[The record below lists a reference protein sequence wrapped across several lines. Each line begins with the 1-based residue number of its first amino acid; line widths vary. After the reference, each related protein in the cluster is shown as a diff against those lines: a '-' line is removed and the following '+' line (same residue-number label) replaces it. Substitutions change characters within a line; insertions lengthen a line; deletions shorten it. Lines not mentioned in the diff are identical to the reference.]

1 MLDTVVDA
9 TAVNEQ
15 PPVKCKENNNDD
27 NDHREDNITDNSK
40 TKQISIQEFQSLLE
54 KLDQIESKMSSF
66 SFSQNESNNNS
77 GSEAYFDAKDDLLQ
91 ERYKEIEQ
99 VESLLV
105 NDVL

>member
-1 MLDTVVDA
+1 
-9 TAVNEQ
+9 
-15 PPVKCKENNNDD
+15 
-27 NDHREDNITDNSK
+27 
-40 TKQISIQEFQSLLE
+40 
-54 KLDQIESKMSSF
+54 MSSF